1 MAKKRGQKV
10 AGTVK
15 KQDDAV
21 TIADQLGGDMLE
33 KLAQM
38 KKDLTKQE
46 EQQAIEREEHLRRER
61 KEREK
66 NKTFEELLDEY
77 GDMGSKF

>member
-10 AGTVK
+10 AGAAK

-46 EQQAIEREEHLRRER
+46 EQQAIEREEQLRRER

>member
-10 AGTVK
+10 AGAAK

-21 TIADQLGGDMLE
+21 TIADQLGSDMLE

-38 KKDLTKQE
+38 KKDLTQQE
-46 EQQAIEREEHLRRER
+46 EQQAIEREEQLRRER

>member
-15 KQDDAV
+15 KQEDTV

-46 EQQAIEREEHLRRER
+46 EQQVIEREEQLRRER

-66 NKTFEELLDEY
+66 NKTFEELLEEY
-77 GDMGSKF
+77 GDVGYKF

>member
-46 EQQAIEREEHLRRER
+46 EQQAIEREEQLRRER